1 MVTYVLVHAFPLSR
15 ALWDDVRPRLE
26 TGGNVLLTPDL
37 PGFGGRPVASG
48 EPSLDA
54 FADDVAGVLERVEG
68 RVVLGGLSMGGY
80 TLMALLR
87 RHPDVVASR
96 VAGLVLADTK
106 AGADAP
112 AAAEN
117 RERVARTILEE
128 RSPRVLLDDVLP
140 TLLGQTTFAERPEV
154 VARVRSMLEAASPE
168 GVAWAQRAM
177 AARPDSHEALRAT
190 TVPTLVVRGDE
201 DALSSAADTQAMVDA
216 LPRGELTT
224 LARCGHLS
232 ALEDPKMFVAAVD
245 AFAQTL

>member
-1 MVTYVLVHAFPLSR
+1 MVTYVLVHAFPLSH
-15 ALWDDVRPRLE
+15 ALWDDVRPALE
-26 TGGNVLLTPDL
+26 MRGHVVLTPDL
-37 PGFGGRPVASG
+37 PGFGGRPAPSA
-48 EPSLDA
+48 EPSLDV

-68 RVVLGGLSMGGY
+68 KVVLGGLSMGGY

-87 RHPDVVASR
+87 RHPDVVAR
-96 VAGLVLADTK
+96 LGGLVLADTK

-117 RERVARTILEE
+117 RERIAGTILEE

-140 TLLGQTTFAERPEV
+140 GLLGPTTFAERADV

-190 TVPTLVVRGDE
+190 NVPTLVVRGDE

-216 LPRGELTT
+216 LPQGQLVVVERS
-224 LARCGHLS
+224 GHLT
-232 ALEDPKMFVAAVD
+232 ALEDPKAFVAAVD
-245 AFAQTL
+245 AFGQAV